1 MSLRHLPPRLSDAE
15 ALALGRLIEPELHA
29 ALVTVD
35 AHGADLQLPKVRL
48 GYAGHLQAL
57 RWIRREPE
65 PQASSTSECTP
76 PRAIATAAATNG
88 QARSPIPE
96 GATLPSTRQISG
108 SLGAHESWARTP
120 DRTARTAPGRRAF
133 LERFEREVDPDGT
146 LPPEERAK
154 RAENARKAYFARLAL
169 KSAKARAGGAVRT
182 DG

>member
-1 MSLRHLPPRLSDAE
+1 MADMTKKSPSRAGRCRSGGRGRRDAE

-65 PQASSTSECTP
+65 PQA
-76 PRAIATAAATNG
+76 
-88 QARSPIPE
+88 
-96 GATLPSTRQISG
+96 
-108 SLGAHESWARTP
+108 
-120 DRTARTAPGRRAF
+120 
-133 LERFEREVDPDGT
+133 
-146 LPPEERAK
+146 
-154 RAENARKAYFARLAL
+154 
-169 KSAKARAGGAVRT
+169 VRT